1 MRLVTIGRSKSS
13 TIYINNEYVSSNH
26 AQLLLLDNGEIYL
39 TDCGSRHGTFLN
51 GVRIEP
57 HIEVPVKKGDRI
69 DIDQVPLNWGQ
80 VPSNP
85 LPDPAVTKGVYG
97 IGKAKRNRYILSG
110 DSVSRYHATFK
121 EMKNGKWFIVDH
133 STNGTYV
140 NGQRIPSNADY
151 RITNKDSIM
160 CGTVPCPNPVP
171 SSWLSGKLVA
181 AAVAAVAAVVLIF
194 FGLDRIWDDIIGT
207 AKMDPSKATVMVTE
221 FYNVE
226 VEFEDDLS
234 SDLKNILGVN
244 KDWYLTQ
251 SGDLGGNADAFLF
264 GHNGTAFFV
273 SADGIL
279 FTNKHV
285 TNALYAD
292 EHYSDNANIS
302 NYKLLVENWRQR
314 VYSVFYPL
322 VKNNA
327 AYSLEL
333 SLWMKSAFKFKPA
346 NMRFGIRYPDRTYSH
361 SSEFDWAHLV
371 AEAER
376 DDVDIAVI
384 RLNSRKTPDFAD
396 YFRLDDAVT
405 SISELSNKETYYTTG
420 FPAGEV
426 MATAISDNYYRLT
439 NGKLHIAQTPGR
451 YQIIMTGDQ
460 TIGGQSGSPIYD
472 SKNRLI
478 GILWGGMAVMEET
491 TSACPIIHGIKLVNE
506 YIEEDDTD
514 KKYKSANYR

>member
-194 FGLDRIWDDIIGT
+194 FGLNRIWDDIIGT

-221 FYNVE
+221 FYNVK

-234 SDLKNILGVN
+234 SDLKNIL
-244 KDWYLTQ
+244 
-251 SGDLGGNADAFLF
+251 
-264 GHNGTAFFV
+264 
-273 SADGIL
+273 
-279 FTNKHV
+279 
-285 TNALYAD
+285 
-292 EHYSDNANIS
+292 
-302 NYKLLVENWRQR
+302 
-314 VYSVFYPL
+314 
-322 VKNNA
+322 
-327 AYSLEL
+327 
-333 SLWMKSAFKFKPA
+333 
-346 NMRFGIRYPDRTYSH
+346 
-361 SSEFDWAHLV
+361 
-371 AEAER
+371 
-376 DDVDIAVI
+376 
-384 RLNSRKTPDFAD
+384 
-396 YFRLDDAVT
+396 
-405 SISELSNKETYYTTG
+405 
-420 FPAGEV
+420 
-426 MATAISDNYYRLT
+426 
-439 NGKLHIAQTPGR
+439 
-451 YQIIMTGDQ
+451 
-460 TIGGQSGSPIYD
+460 
-472 SKNRLI
+472 
-478 GILWGGMAVMEET
+478 
-491 TSACPIIHGIKLVNE
+491 
-506 YIEEDDTD
+506 
-514 KKYKSANYR
+514 